1 MKNTLSIATIALMI
15 AGSTALAGGGC
26 GSKKCDK
33 ADKDTKE
40 YSSTSEKKQT
50 ACGGSKKG
58 DDGHKTACGG
68 GSHKHDDG
76 KKAA

>member
-1 MKNTLSIATIALMI
+1 MKKLMSIAAIALMM
-15 AGSTALAGGGC
+15 AGSTAFAGGC

-33 ADKDTKE
+33 ADKDMKE
-40 YSSTSEKKQT
+40 YDTKSEMLQA

-58 DDGHKTACGG
+58 DDGNKTACGG
-68 GSHKHDDG
+68 GAHKHDGG